1 MNEIVNRNPPE
12 TSRLH
17 RDVYFIMLGLAVVLA
32 FSVWGFVGPGYSGF
46 ALFVVTGFVAVVV
59 GLQAVLWAVAG
70 RRRYPRGSRESF
82 RRWADSEF
90 VTWQGRL
97 KARNAAIEV
106 LLPLAAAA
114 FMMLACA
121 IVANF
126 VIPGGA

>member
-1 MNEIVNRNPPE
+1 MNEIVNRDPPE

-17 RDVYFIMLGLAVVLA
+17 RGVYFIMLGLAVVLA
-32 FSVWGFVGPGYSGF
+32 FSVWGFAGPGYSDF

-59 GLQAVLWAVAG
+59 GLQAALWAVAG